1 MSTDGCFR
9 PLSSAAIQKVIDDP
23 EVADAVMGFHPPYDR
38 ATGAFFWPDRVRE
51 LWDALLRSG
60 GEDTAAAGA
69 LQAEMNRLTHFRF
82 WTPPE
87 DLQQLAAAGVRL
99 DDIPAG
105 VDFCG
110 ARWPDMHFLLT
121 GAPMEDAFSPLL
133 GPRQVGTDPYE
144 GGRALTPDETA
155 AAADALLAASDDEMR
170 ARYAA
175 AAHGSDGNAPDADEL
190 VELFVQVRA
199 CYAAA
204 RAQGQGMLVY
214 LE

>member
-9 PLSSAAIQKVIDDP
+9 PLSPAAIQKVMDDP
-23 EVADAVMGFHPPYDR
+23 EVADAVMNFHPPYDR
-38 ATGAFFWPDRVRE
+38 ATGTFFWPDRVRE

-60 GEDTAAAGA
+60 GEDAAAADA
-69 LQAEMNRLTHFRF
+69 LEAEMNRLTRF
-82 WTPPE
+82 LFATPSE
-87 DLQQLAAAGVRL
+87 DLRRLAAAGVRL
-99 DDIPAG
+99 DEIPAG

-110 ARWPDMHFLLT
+110 ARWGDMHFLLT
-121 GAPMEDAFSPLL
+121 GAPVDDALSPLL
-133 GPRQVGTDPYE
+133 GARQVGTDPYE

-155 AAADALLAASDDEMR
+155 AAADALLALSDDEMR

-175 AAHGSDGNAPDADEL
+175 VGGDDANAPDADEL
-190 VELFVQVRA
+190 VELFAQVRA

-204 RAQGQGMLVY
+204 RAGGQGMLVY